1 MATIKSGGRVGKKY
15 FYVYETGEVTSSND
29 PEIQVGS
36 NVYDDGIKSDIRRPE
51 ERPTDT
57 DENVN
62 RIRGVVDSLGRR
74 NKRMHPTDIMQ
85 SLLLALDESDGIP
98 QVDKYYTYIYN
109 AKTPGIRY
117 DQHPLVLVTNVYSE
131 GFTAFSLHWRMM
143 RKYTYPEI
151 ASSLYEV
158 YPSEISDALRLPT
171 AYYKIN
177 N

>member
-1 MATIKSGGRVGKKY
+1 MI
-15 FYVYETGEVTSSND
+15 E
-29 PEIQVGS
+29 VGS
-36 NVYDDGIKSDIRRPE
+36 NVYDDGVRKDIRE
-51 ERPTDT
+51 EEDRPTDT

-74 NKRMHPTDIMQ
+74 NRRMHPTDIMQ
-85 SLLLALDESDGIP
+85 ALITALDPVEGMP
-98 QVDKYYTYIYN
+98 QPDKYYTYIYN

-117 DQHPLVLVTNVYSE
+117 DQHPLVLVSSVGTE

-151 ASSLYEV
+151 ASSLYEI
-158 YPSEISDALRLPT
+158 YPSEVSDALRLPT
-171 AYYKIN
+171 AYYLTN